1 MCVVVGG
8 AEVQAILPTAA
19 TTTAGALQP
28 TLATATVG
36 ALQPGGGDDTSDGC
50 GQGRGSSASVPG
62 RGEGEIVV
70 EIRFDPGPGSWPRQA
85 PPLIPHRLT
94 TPADPQVQ
102 LWHVGG

>member
-36 ALQPGGGDDTSDGC
+36 ALQPGGGDDTSDEQDTRFVLNRC
-50 GQGRGSSASVPG
+50 CKFPCYSILHEGRGGKGVCC
-62 RGEGEIVV
+62 V
-70 EIRFDPGPGSWPRQA
+70 F
-85 PPLIPHRLT
+85 
-94 TPADPQVQ
+94 
-102 LWHVGG
+102 GGKLFGG